1 VDHAVQMLWIGSY
14 DSDEE
19 FIVKSEKGMKT
30 ASAQVSQK
38 NLVEGIE
45 AETQKPMDSING
57 SIVPHFPV
65 YRDRFVSRIYWD
77 RANGARN
84 VSVGYWN
91 IKYLNRLTCRISM
104 EREADHWVKT
114 RYLGGE
120 LIILAYGLRSA
131 PMATALRIKR
141 QIPHARIFNIVTDLP
156 EFMDLG
162 ESRVKKLLKK
172 VDMLSIR
179 RFMKRMEGYVLYAPK
194 MAEYL
199 SIPDGKWM
207 LMEGSCDVREMLPD
221 TKGSRSGKKAIM
233 YSGVLDAQYG
243 IALLMKAFMQLKNPD
258 AELWLTGGGNAEG
271 LIRECAEKDPRI
283 RFFGFLPA
291 RADVL
296 KLQAEAALMINMRL
310 PSEPASAYCFPS
322 KIFEYL
328 CSGNPVLSYR
338 LEGISEEYADYLIF
352 IEDETAEATCRAMEK
367 ALAMDEEQ
375 RRAFGE
381 AAREF
386 VRARKSNRYQARR
399 VLEFCQY
406 NHEKKETGVR

>member
-1 VDHAVQMLWIGSY
+1 MEKTIQLLWIGSY

-19 FIVKSEKGMKT
+19 FVVKSRKGMKT

-45 AETQKPMDSING
+45 TETQKPMDSING

-65 YRDRFVSRIYWD
+65 YKDRIVSKIYWD
-77 RANGARN
+77 RENGAHN
-84 VSVGYWN
+84 VSVGYLN
-91 IKYLNRLTCRISM
+91 VKYLNRLTCRISM
-104 EREADHWVKT
+104 EREAEHWVKT

-120 LIILAYGLRSA
+120 LTILAYGLRSA
-131 PMATALRIKR
+131 PMATALRIKKR
-141 QIPHARIFNIVTDLP
+141 IPHARIFNIVTDLP

-179 RFMKRMEGYVLYAPK
+179 RFMKRMDGFVLYAPK

-199 SIPDGKWM
+199 SIPDGKWL
-207 LMEGSCDVREMLPD
+207 LMEGSYDVGELRSD
-221 TKGSRSGKKAIM
+221 TKKRTDGKRAIM
-233 YSGVLDAQYG
+233 YSGVLDVQLG
-243 IALLMKAFMQLKNPD
+243 IDLLLKAFMQLKDPEL
-258 AELWLTGGGNAEG
+258 ELWLTGGGNAEG
-271 LIRECAEKDPRI
+271 LIRKCAEKDPRI
-283 RFFGFLPA
+283 RFFGFLPT

-296 KLQAEAALMINMRL
+296 KLQSEAALMINMRL

-338 LEGISEEYADYLIF
+338 IEGISDEYADHLIF
-352 IEDETAEATCRAMEK
+352 IEDETVEATCRAMEK

-386 VRARKSNRYQARR
+386 VCTRKNNLHQARR

-406 NHEKKETGVR
+406 TK